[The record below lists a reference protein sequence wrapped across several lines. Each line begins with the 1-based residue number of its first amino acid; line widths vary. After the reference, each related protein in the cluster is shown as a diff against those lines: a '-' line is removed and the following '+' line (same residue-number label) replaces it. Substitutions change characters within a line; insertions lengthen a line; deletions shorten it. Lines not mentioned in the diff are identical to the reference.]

1 MLTNMGGANRLSYRE
16 NREMHKAV
24 CADCGQECE
33 VPFKP
38 DPSRPVTSEIVGQK
52 DARAISTS
60 VASTL
65 LLCVDF
71 VEQYIKFRENI

>member
-1 MLTNMGGANRLSYRE
+1 MFFRIVNGYDI
-16 NREMHKAV
+16 V
-24 CADCGQECE
+24 CKVD
-33 VPFKP
+33 VYPFKP

-60 VASTL
+60 VASAL